1 MADKNSKQPE
11 NVPGKWYVDETC
23 VPCSV
28 CLEEAPALLKFN
40 EDQTHVFFLKQPAT
54 PEEEA
59 AGQKALEICPTGS
72 IGNDGE

>member
-11 NVPGKWYVDETC
+11 TVPGKWYVDQTC

-28 CLEEAPALLKFN
+28 CLEEAPTLLKFN
-40 EDQTHVFFLKQPAT
+40 EDQTHVFFIKQPTT

-59 AGQKALEICPTGS
+59 AAQKALDICPTGS
-72 IGNDGE
+72 IGSDGE